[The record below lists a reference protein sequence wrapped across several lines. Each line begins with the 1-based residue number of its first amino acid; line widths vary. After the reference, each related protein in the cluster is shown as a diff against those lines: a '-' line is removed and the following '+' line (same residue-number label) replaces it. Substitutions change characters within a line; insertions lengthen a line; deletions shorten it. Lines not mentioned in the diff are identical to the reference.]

1 MPSGS
6 SSPSGDAPNQ
16 PRTSSVYLSTASNPK
31 FSSSAASMTA
41 RCLRLAAARI
51 AFFRSFSAALSR
63 AFPPS
68 PIRAIASAASHVVPV
83 VAKMNGSPARLLE
96 A

>member
-1 MPSGS
+1 MDTLSTRALTQQLADDLGFLEQHARRAD
-6 SSPSGDAPNQ
+6 DAP
-16 PRTSSVYLSTASNPK
+16 
-31 FSSSAASMTA
+31 AAA
-41 RCLRLAAARI
+41 RLRLAAARI

-63 AFPPS
+63 AFPLS

-83 VAKMNGSPARLLE
+83 VTKINGSPARLLD